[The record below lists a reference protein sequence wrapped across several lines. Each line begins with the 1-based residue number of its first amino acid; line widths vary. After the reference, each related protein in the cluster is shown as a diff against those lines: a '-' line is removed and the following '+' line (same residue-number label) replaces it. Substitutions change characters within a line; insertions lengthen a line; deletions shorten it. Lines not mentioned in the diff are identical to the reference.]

1 MCIYLDDNLEI
12 NNLCNNY
19 QNKMNGINVEIN
31 QTISVDVDN
40 SSNNGTSILDII
52 RMKQNDMIDQ
62 IIIDSLDK
70 EETMD

>member
-1 MCIYLDDNLEI
+1 
-12 NNLCNNY
+12 
-19 QNKMNGINVEIN
+19 MNGINVEIN

-70 EETMD
+70 EEEIMD